1 MERVIAYV
9 DGYNL
14 YFGLREK
21 RWKHFYWLNIQAMA
35 AHLLK
40 AGQTLV
46 ATHYFTAVLQRP
58 EAKRRRQAAYLEALG
73 TLANCDIHYGQFLA
87 ETVVCR
93 TCGAS
98 YETYHEKMSVN
109 DRTYARV
116 ILMVGDLSC

>member
-73 TLANCDIHYGQFLA
+73 TLANCVSTMDNFSLRRWY
-87 ETVVCR
+87 V
-93 TCGAS
+93 
-98 YETYHEKMSVN
+98 
-109 DRTYARV
+109 ARAGRAMRP
-116 ILMVGDLSC
+116 ITRR